1 MMFSPCTHYALRITH
16 SSIIAVLVISVWPV
30 ESILDP
36 LTFRPVFDTGFGP
49 DRSSPVFHKSARMH
63 TWRDPLQLSD
73 QNNDALQVTFA
84 NGDPIY
90 TSSAMM
96 RKSYYS
102 SNATSFG
109 TALANGVMTLT
120 MNANVTV
127 DVAGG
132 RYVYDAELTSS
143 NGVSRIIEG
152 HVTVRPEATKI

>member
-1 MMFSPCTHYALRITH
+1 MTARVNLLINQGATFYQE
-16 SSIIAVLVISVWPV
+16 VQ
-30 ESILDP
+30 
-36 LTFRPVFDTGFGP
+36 LT
-49 DRSSPVFHKSARMH
+49 
-63 TWRDPLQLSD
+63 D
-73 QNNDALQVTFA
+73 QNNDALQVNYA
-84 NGDPIY
+84 NGDFIY
-90 TSSAMM
+90 TGEAMM

-109 TALANGVMTLT
+109 TALDNGVMTLT

-127 DVAGG
+127 DLAGG